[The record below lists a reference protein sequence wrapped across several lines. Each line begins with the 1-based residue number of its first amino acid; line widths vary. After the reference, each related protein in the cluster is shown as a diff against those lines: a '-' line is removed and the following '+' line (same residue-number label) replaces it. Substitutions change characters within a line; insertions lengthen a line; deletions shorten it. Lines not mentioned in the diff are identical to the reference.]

1 MDTQTTTIAS
11 GFGNRLREER
21 ERLGLTQ
28 AQLAEAAGIQR
39 LAQGQYENEIRSP
52 TVKYLSAIDDKN
64 VDLSYVLFGRR
75 HPTMTEDQRSLEKR
89 IFEWVERYALNQ
101 PDGKLGA
108 EARYTMFEFL
118 RNYLAGADEKNSA
131 SLDPLSLVA
140 KSLFPTSPNNRN
152 NLND

>member
-1 MDTQTTTIAS
+1 MDTQMTTIAS

-52 TVKYLSAIDDKN
+52 TVKYLSAIGCKD
-64 VDLSYVLFGRR
+64 VDLSYVLFGRPR
-75 HPTMTEDQRSLEKR
+75 STMTEDQRSLEKR
-89 IFEWVERYALNQ
+89 VFDWVERYAQNQ

-108 EARYTMFEFL
+108 EARYAMFEFL
-118 RNYLAGADEKNSA
+118 RNYLTGADEKNSA
-131 SLDPLSLVA
+131 SLDPLNLVA
-140 KSLFPTSPNNRN
+140 ESLFPSRPNNGN
-152 NLND
+152 HPND